1 MNKSIAI
8 GMGIALAAILT
19 AGIAKMSAPVN
30 AQSGDLGARVYEL
43 RTYYTNP
50 GKLDALHARFRDH
63 TNHLF
68 VRHGMTLVGYW
79 TLDEGE
85 GKDST
90 LVYMIAHESRESAKA
105 SWAGLIDDP
114 DWRAAYAASR
124 EDGPLV
130 AKIESKFLNPTAY
143 SPLR

>member
-1 MNKSIAI
+1 MKKSFTIII
-8 GMGIALAAILT
+8 GLALVLT
-19 AGIAKMSAPVN
+19 LAAGIAKMSAPVS
-30 AQSGDLGARVYEL
+30 AQSADIGARVYEL

-50 GKLDALHARFRDH
+50 GKLDVLHARFRDH

-79 TLDEGE
+79 TLDEGD

-105 SWAGLIDDP
+105 SWAGFVADP

-130 AKIESKFLNPTAY
+130 DKIESKFLNPTAY

>member
-1 MNKSIAI
+1 MKKSIAM
-8 GMGIALAAILT
+8 GMGVALAATLL
-19 AGIAKMSAPVN
+19 AGIAKMSLPVS
-30 AQSGDLGARVYEL
+30 AQSEELGARVYEL

-90 LVYMIAHESRESAKA
+90 LVYMIAHESRESATA
-105 SWAGLIDDP
+105 SWAGFVADP

-130 AKIESKFLNPTAY
+130 DKIESKFLNPTAY